1 MSNTIAHFCNPKEL
15 PPIITIIL
23 VLGDRNTQENARNVP
38 VIRQSSFAAAAYY

>member
-23 VLGDRNTQENARNVP
+23 VLGDRKQQETRKKRTGNPSILLLLRCN
-38 VIRQSSFAAAAYY
+38 